1 MSKHSWPVTDIS
13 LWCVILTLSLFIFPC
28 RAETF
33 YLQKGAARTIKMKES
48 VETVFTSNPEIVDYQ
63 IVNDHEVV
71 IYGLS
76 NGRGEILL
84 VQGGKTRN
92 ISVLVDPLIGQ
103 LDRLIHDEF
112 PGSKIELKKV
122 GDGYILAGTA
132 VDEESRDAIHQMVGE
147 ALGLE
152 REELKTELKTGNDA
166 SQSDI
171 SLKHMNYVSFRKLQN
186 RLTLPMSNQ
195 VNVKITLVEI
205 NKSYSDSLGIDW
217 SAASQVGDFVLNQ
230 FKFNAGSLINVIHAL
245 GNESLARI
253 LAEPNLSV
261 LSGETA
267 DFLVGG
273 EVPVVTRSLEATE
286 VTYKE
291 FGIKMFVAAKVE
303 SSQKVRLTLSQ
314 EVSSLDG
321 SILNI
326 PTLKS
331 RKARTT
337 IELADGESFVLAG
350 LLSESERESLSKV
363 PFIGDVPIL
372 GALFRNTAAQRERTE
387 LVMIA
392 TVNLVRPISP
402 RNIIYPSINRRN
414 LLERFFNINS
424 LSAEKSRREVAAFM
438 QESGFIQE

>member
-1 MSKHSWPVTDIS
+1 MNERSWLVT
-13 LWCVILTLSLFIFPC
+13 ILRILLIGLLLSLLSFQG
-28 RAETF
+28 RAET
-33 YLQKGAARTIKMKES
+33 YYMQKGAARTLRMKES
-48 VETVFTSNPEIVDYQ
+48 VETVFTSNPEVVDYQ
-63 IVNDHEVV
+63 VINDREVV

-76 NGRGEILL
+76 NGRGDILL
-84 VQGGKTRN
+84 VQGGKTRT

-103 LDRLIHDEF
+103 LNQLVQDEF

-132 VDEESRDAIHQMVGE
+132 ADEESREAIHQVVGE

-152 REELKTELKTGNDA
+152 REVLKTTLKMGGDSSQEEIELK
-166 SQSDI
+166 Q
-171 SLKHMNYVSFRKLQN
+171 MNYISFKKLQN

-205 NKSYSDSLGIDW
+205 NKNYSDSLGIDW
-217 SAASQVGDFVLNQ
+217 SAASEVGDFILNQ

-273 EVPVVTRSLEATE
+273 EVPVVTRTLDGTE
-286 VTYKE
+286 VSYKE

-321 SILNI
+321 SILDI
-326 PTLKS
+326 PTMKS

-350 LLSESERESLSKV
+350 LLSETERESLSKV
-363 PFIGDVPIL
+363 PFIGDVPVL
-372 GALFRNTAAQRERTE
+372 GALFRNTAAKRERTE

-402 RNIIYPSINRRN
+402 RNIMYPSINRSS
-414 LLERFFNINS
+414 LLERFFNINA
-424 LSAEKSRREVAAFM
+424 LTQDKSRREVAAFM
-438 QESGFIQE
+438 QESGFIQ